1 MKPNTRH
8 CARKYAV
15 QAIYSWQL
23 SQNSIADI
31 EAQYRVDQDM
41 KGVDIK
47 YFRDLIYGVAKNYG
61 ELDTLMAPYLTARLV
76 DELGQIEKA
85 VLRIALFELTKREDV
100 PFKVVINEAIELAK
114 EFGAEE
120 SYKFVNGVLDKVA
133 PIVRMG

>member
-23 SQNSIADI
+23 SQNSITDI
-31 EAQYRVDQDM
+31 EAQYLVDQDM
-41 KGVDIK
+41 KGVDTK

-61 ELDTLMAPYLTARLV
+61 ELDRLMAPYLTARLV

-100 PFKVVINEAIELAK
+100 PFKVVINEAVGLTK

-120 SYKFVNGVLDKVA
+120 SYKFINGVLDKVA
-133 PIVRMG
+133 PIIRMR